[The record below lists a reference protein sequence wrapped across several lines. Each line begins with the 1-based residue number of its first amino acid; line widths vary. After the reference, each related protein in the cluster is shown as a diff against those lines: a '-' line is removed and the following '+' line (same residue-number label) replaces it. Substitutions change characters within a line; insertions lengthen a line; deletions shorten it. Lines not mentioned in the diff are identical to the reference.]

1 MMQKSAPIIQ
11 IHDQQDILGF
21 SFDDLVK
28 YHGRFNIGGVAMAFR
43 VLAEGISRLS
53 PTAAPERSQI
63 AFKSGL
69 GEKGTG
75 VIDAVELV
83 TRAKTRGKLTLEQSW
98 LDGKPGPAT
107 PDGRGK
113 YYFELSIDDNQLGF
127 ELQSGLIPT
136 EFIEL
141 INKLHAQTITEPEQQ
156 RLRQIKEYLALT
168 ILAAPFTDLF
178 KIHTPLNN

>member
-1 MMQKSAPIIQ
+1 MMQKAEPLIQ
-11 IHDQQDILGF
+11 VRDQQDILSF

-43 VLAEGISRLS
+43 VLKEGFARLS
-53 PTAAPERSQI
+53 PAAAPERRQI
-63 AFKSGL
+63 SFKSGL

-83 TRAKTRGKLTLEQSW
+83 TRAKTRDKLTLEQSW
-98 LDGKPGPAT
+98 LAGNPGPAT
-107 PDGRGK
+107 PDSRGK
-113 YYFELSIDDNQLGF
+113 YYFELSIDGNQLGF
-127 ELQSGLIPT
+127 ELKADLIPT

-141 INKLHAQTITEPEQQ
+141 INKLHSKTITEAEQK
-156 RLRQIKEYLALT
+156 RLRQIKEHLAAT

-178 KIHTPLNN
+178 KIHSIE

>member
-1 MMQKSAPIIQ
+1 MLQKPEPQIQ
-11 IHDQQDILGF
+11 VRDQQDILSFG
-21 SFDDLVK
+21 FDDLVK

-43 VLAEGISRLS
+43 VLAEGFARLS

-63 AFKSGL
+63 SFKSGL

-75 VIDAVELV
+75 VIDAVEMV
-83 TRAKTRGKLTLEQSW
+83 TRAKTRGCLTLEQTW
-98 LDGKPGPAT
+98 LAGNPGPAT

-113 YYFELSIDDNQLGF
+113 YYFELMVEGRQFGF
-127 ELQSGLIPT
+127 ELRSGLIPA

-141 INKLHAQTITEPEQQ
+141 TRKLHAATIREHEQQ

-178 KIHTPLNN
+178 QLHTID

>member
-1 MMQKSAPIIQ
+1 MMQKAEPLIQ
-11 IHDQQDILGF
+11 VRDQQDTLSF

-43 VLAEGISRLS
+43 VLAEGFSRLS
-53 PTAAPERSQI
+53 PAAAPERSQI
-63 AFKSGL
+63 SFKSGL

-75 VIDAVELV
+75 VIDAIEMV
-83 TRAKTRGKLTLEQSW
+83 TRAKTRGQLTLEQSW
-98 LDGKPGPAT
+98 LGDKPGPAT

-113 YYFELSIDDNQLGF
+113 YYFELTVAGKQLGF
-127 ELQSGLIPT
+127 ELQSGLIPA

-141 INKLHAQTITEPEQQ
+141 TRKLHAETITEHEQQ

-178 KIHTPLNN
+178 QIHNIE

>member
-83 TRAKTRGKLTLEQSW
+83 TRAKTRGKLTLKQSW

-136 EFIEL
+136 EFIDL

>member
-1 MMQKSAPIIQ
+1 
-11 IHDQQDILGF
+11 
-21 SFDDLVK
+21 
-28 YHGRFNIGGVAMAFR
+28 
-43 VLAEGISRLS
+43 
-53 PTAAPERSQI
+53 
-63 AFKSGL
+63 
-69 GEKGTG
+69 

-83 TRAKTRGKLTLEQSW
+83 TRAKTRGALTLEQSW
-98 LDGKPGPAT
+98 LAGKPGPAT

-141 INKLHAQTITEPEQQ
+141 INKLHAQTITEAEQQ
-156 RLRQIKEYLALT
+156 RLRQIKEYLAST

-178 KIHTPLNN
+178 KVHNIE

>member
-1 MMQKSAPIIQ
+1 MLQKSEPFIQ
-11 IHDQQDILGF
+11 VRDQQDILSF

-43 VLAEGISRLS
+43 VLAEGFARLS
-53 PTAAPERSQI
+53 PDAAPERNQI
-63 AFKSGL
+63 SFKSGL

-75 VIDAVELV
+75 VIDAVEMV
-83 TRAKTRGKLTLEQSW
+83 TRAKTRGCLTLEQTW
-98 LDGKPGPAT
+98 LADKPGPAT

-113 YYFELSIDDNQLGF
+113 YYFELTVDGKQLGF
-127 ELQSGLIPT
+127 ELQSGLIPA

-141 INKLHAQTITEPEQQ
+141 INKLHAQTITELEQH

-178 KIHTPLNN
+178 HIHTLDL

>member
-1 MMQKSAPIIQ
+1 MLPKAEPLIQ
-11 IHDQQDILGF
+11 VRDQQDSLSF

-43 VLAEGISRLS
+43 VLEEGFARLS
-53 PTAAPERSQI
+53 PDIAPERRQI
-63 AFKSGL
+63 SFKSGL

-75 VIDAVELV
+75 VIDAVEMV
-83 TRAKTRGKLTLEQSW
+83 TRAKTRGCLTLEQIW
-98 LDGKPGPAT
+98 LAGKPGPAT

-113 YYFELSIDDNQLGF
+113 YYFELMVEGRQLGF
-127 ELQSGLIPT
+127 ELQSGLIPA

-141 INKLHAQTITEPEQQ
+141 INKLHAQTITEHEQQ
-156 RLRQIKEYLALT
+156 RLRQIKENLALS

-178 KIHTPLNN
+178 YIHNVE